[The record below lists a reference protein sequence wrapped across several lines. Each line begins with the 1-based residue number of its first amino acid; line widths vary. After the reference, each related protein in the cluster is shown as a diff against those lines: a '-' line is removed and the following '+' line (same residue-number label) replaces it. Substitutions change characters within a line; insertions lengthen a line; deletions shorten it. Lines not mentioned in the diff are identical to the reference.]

1 MAKRTSIKAVQD
13 KSGLFW
19 TVAIVANGVTA
30 VTTLAKKPDINHPKV
45 QRIVRGLKHK
55 E

>member
-1 MAKRTSIKAVQD
+1 MSRRKVTSVQD

-19 TVAIVANGVTA
+19 TVTIQSNGVTA
-30 VTTLAKKPDINHPKV
+30 VTTLAKKPDIKHPV
-45 QRIVRGLKHK
+45 VRRILRGLEHK

>member
-1 MAKRTSIKAVQD
+1 MSKRTSIKAVQD

-19 TVAIVANGVTA
+19 TVTIRANGVTA
-30 VTTLAKKPDINHPKV
+30 VTTLAKKRDINHPKV